1 MPAERQ
7 VYIRISPPEL
17 SEPIRV
23 HVPAKKAET
32 PPWALFVWRKDYVT
46 LTVGPVI
53 DQTCVCKG
61 LGMSVYLHGL
71 STALPPHCLT
81 QTQVKERAAVIFGH
95 KYPQFDRL
103 SKTFDTAGIDTRYS
117 VVPIDWFSHDHGWAD
132 RNTAF
137 MTGAKAMFIEAAQ
150 RALEDAGWAG
160 ADVDCVVTVT
170 STGIAT
176 PSLEAQAF
184 SEMEFREDIMR
195 VPVFGLGCAG
205 GVSGLATAQAIA
217 AGRPGSKVLLV
228 VVEAC
233 SLSFRADRLQKADI
247 IATVLFGDGAAA
259 ACISS
264 LATTSDKTVTLS
276 QGHQQTWPDTL
287 DIMGW
292 DVDAQGFGVVFDRS
306 IPAFVT
312 KEFAAATDGALRAAN
327 LGPEQIDRYVCH
339 PGGAKVVDAIEG
351 ALHLEQGSLVAERD
365 TLRAAGNMSAPTVM
379 FVMKSVLEAE
389 TTGQM
394 MACALGPGFTA
405 SFLPF
410 HVSAEAA

>member
-1 MPAERQ
+1 
-7 VYIRISPPEL
+7 
-17 SEPIRV
+17 
-23 HVPAKKAET
+23 
-32 PPWALFVWRKDYVT
+32 
-46 LTVGPVI
+46 
-53 DQTCVCKG
+53 
-61 LGMSVYLHGL
+61 MSVYLHGL

-81 QTQVKERAAVIFGH
+81 QTEVRERAAIIFGQS
-95 KYPQFDRL
+95 YPQFDRL
-103 SKTFDTAGIDTRYS
+103 SKTFDTAGIDKRYS
-117 VVPIDWFSHDHGWAD
+117 VVPIDWFSQDHGWAD
-132 RNTAF
+132 RNAAF
-137 MTGAKAMFIEAAQ
+137 MTGAKALFIEAAQ
-150 RALEDAGWAG
+150 RALHNAGWNG

-170 STGIAT
+170 STGITT
-176 PSLEAQAF
+176 PSLEAQVF
-184 SEMEFREDIMR
+184 TEMGFREDIMR
-195 VPVFGLGCAG
+195 MPVFGLGCAG
-205 GVSGLATAQAIA
+205 GVSGLSTAQAIA
-217 AGRPGSKVLLV
+217 AGKPGSKVLLV

-264 LATTSDKTVTLS
+264 AATTSGKIITLG
-276 QGHQQTWPDTL
+276 QGHQKIWPDTL

-292 DVDAQGFGVVFDRS
+292 DIDETGFGVVFDRS
-306 IPAFVT
+306 IPTFVT
-312 KEFAAATDGALRAAN
+312 EEFASATDGALKAAN
-327 LGPEQIDRYVCH
+327 LNHNQIDRYVCH

-351 ALHLEQGSLVAERD
+351 ALQLGQGSLNAERD

-379 FVMKSVLEAE
+379 FVMKAVLEAG